1 MPRLHNIS
9 PPPAASIAERIRRA
23 YFTGHRSRSDAGA
36 PLVSAEFVAEL
47 GRRGR
52 ILDVRSEE
60 ELRGP
65 LGYIPGVIWVPPH
78 RVAEVVKRLPSTA
91 FVVLVSR
98 GGDRAGK
105 LAQYLEI
112 LGMHF
117 VAALA
122 GGMRDWRNKG
132 FVTRRDED
140 VFARTID
147 TLQPHV
153 EYDVAAP
160 APEHDAPKHTL
171 TRGDVFAHIGD
182 PGAVRWVKL
191 AAMVVSGKL
200 ACVDGRDDRGIVG
213 TPGGNAGEFLLAL
226 GAIEAATGSLVS
238 ADHVDEILAAYIDA
252 SGRFYMHS
260 DSHAL
265 KAMIARLQSMND
277 VAHLLPPDVPEEWR
291 RFTAAPPEAARA
303 VLLELLTDPAY
314 IGCGHLK
321 RMLLYPE
328 AYGVRPELTRAFLRA
343 LWKLYWSG
351 ATDIAIPVLSGDHS
365 EGAVVNV
372 MLDEAEMSAFSR
384 APMVSPSTPHGQL
397 FLNTPQVAQ
406 FLREAAVSFMLR
418 HPEWV
423 PLRAEH
429 AARYREAVAT
439 LAAKQAGETL
449 GALAKGLPM
458 YEVRFHDE
466 EHFTV
471 TPLGGGEEKAAP

>member
-1 MPRLHNIS
+1 MTTRT
-9 PPPAASIAERIRRA
+9 PPPTATIIERIRRA
-23 YFTGHRSRSDAGA
+23 YFTGHRWRSDGGA

-52 ILDVRSEE
+52 IIDVRTEA

-65 LGYIPGVIWVPPH
+65 LGYIPGVTWVPAE
-78 RVAEVVKRLPSTA
+78 RIAEVAARLPSTA

-98 GGDRAGK
+98 GGGRARK
-105 LAQYLEI
+105 LAQYLEV

-117 VAALA
+117 VAALD

-132 FVTRRDED
+132 FVTRRDEG
-140 VFARTID
+140 VFARAVD
-147 TLQPHV
+147 TLEPH
-153 EYDVAAP
+153 EHADDGPAP
-160 APEHDAPKHTL
+160 ATL
-171 TRGDVFAHIGD
+171 TRDDVVAHVGD

-200 ACVDGRDDRGIVG
+200 ACVDGRDDRGIIG

-226 GAIEAATGSLVS
+226 GALEIATGTQVD
-238 ADHVDEILAAYIDA
+238 ADHVPELLAAYIDA

-265 KAMIARLQSMND
+265 QALIARLQADPS
-277 VAHLLPPDVPEEWR
+277 VVHLLPPDVPEDWR
-291 RFTAAPPEAARA
+291 RFTAAPPAAVRP
-303 VLLELLTDPAY
+303 VLLELLTTPMY
-314 IGCGHLK
+314 IGCGHL
-321 RMLLYPE
+321 RRTLLHPDR
-328 AYGVRPELTRAFLRA
+328 YGVRPELTRAFLRA
-343 LWKLYWSG
+343 IWELYWAGS
-351 ATDIAIPVLSGDHS
+351 TDIAIPVLSGDHS

-372 MLDEAEMSAFSR
+372 LLDDVELSAFSR

-397 FLNTPQVAQ
+397 FLNTPQVAT

-423 PLRAEH
+423 PLRAGQT
-429 AARYREAVAT
+429 ARYRDAIAS
-439 LAAKQAGETL
+439 LAAQQAAETL
-449 GALAKGLPM
+449 GALAQGLPV

-466 EHFTV
+466 ERFTV
-471 TPLGGGEEKAAP
+471 TEVAGGS